1 MKKMLILL
9 FSIGVIISQTYN
21 HTLPNII
28 GYRIVPST
36 QLGCWSELDIFWD
49 MEFISEDERELIKK
63 KIIQYELHRDEG
75 YPPLVSIKQKDGSS
89 LNYHIVKLPSDT
101 FWRD

>member
-9 FSIGVIISQTYN
+9 FSIGVIVSQTEN
-21 HTLPNII
+21 QFLPNII
-28 GYRIVPST
+28 GYRIVTST

-63 KIIQYELHRDEG
+63 KIIEYELHRDDG
-75 YPPLVSIKQKDGSS
+75 YPPLVSIKQKDGSR
-89 LNYHIVKLPSDT
+89 LNYHIVKLPSNT